1 MIVVG
6 VYDGN
11 SWLLAFTTEKRNPI
25 IFARTETSH
34 LPKSLQHET
43 QIKDV
48 THTIYSTNKDG
59 SLKLTT
65 LSRIDEEES
74 LLESNRPSV
83 SSYFQVLF
91 FSFGSE
97 LNRFLLAVQEK
108 K

>member
-1 MIVVG
+1 MTVVG

-48 THTIYSTNKDG
+48 THTIYSSNKDG
-59 SLKLTT
+59 SLKC
-65 LSRIDEEES
+65 
-74 LLESNRPSV
+74 N
-83 SSYFQVLF
+83 FC
-91 FSFGSE
+91 SFGSA
-97 LNRFLLAVQEK
+97 LNPFLLVVQEK